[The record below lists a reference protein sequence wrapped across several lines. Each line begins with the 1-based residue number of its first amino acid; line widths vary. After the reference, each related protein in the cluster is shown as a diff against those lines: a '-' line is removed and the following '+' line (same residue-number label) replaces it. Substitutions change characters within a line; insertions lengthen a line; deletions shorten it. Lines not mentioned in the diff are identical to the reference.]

1 MEIKIAPAPTGIET
15 TQELNNT
22 NATMTV
28 ASKELGL
35 YATEPSGIF
44 DATSILARLDALET
58 A

>member
-1 MEIKIAPAPTGIET
+1 MPLFGFDLFLKKS
-15 TQELNNT
+15 
-22 NATMTV
+22 MTV